1 LLDPVYSYIY
11 ISDRK
16 SKKHKMSVPFPTNPH
31 EFVTPPSS
39 PREPPVPPG
48 APPRYLKT
56 FNNENFFMKLMA
68 RFNEFLEHK
77 EKPVLETPNVL
88 RSDKQRPLSIQS
100 VDRNGVKVVHDMELL
115 AQYNEL
121 QKIDIQKLYS
131 EFIAE
136 LPENFNT
143 HLREYAER
151 EIADI
156 WANGT
161 SDTFQ
166 HDPEYFLFGIIVRG
180 FKDSIESLKKTLRNH
195 LLQEQQDEDDDDEG
209 F

>member
-1 LLDPVYSYIY
+1 
-11 ISDRK
+11 
-16 SKKHKMSVPFPTNPH
+16 MSIF
-31 EFVTPPSS
+31 ETPPSS
-39 PREPPVPPG
+39 PRGPPVPPG
-48 APPRYLKT
+48 APLRKSINEY
-56 FNNENFFMKLMA
+56 NNDNFFKKLLA
-68 RFNEFLEHK
+68 RFNEFLHFK
-77 EKPVLETPNVL
+77 GHHILEITNVYQPK
-88 RSDKQRPLSIQS
+88 KQRPFSVQS
-100 VDRNGVKVVHDMELL
+100 VDRNGVQVVHDMELI

-143 HLREYAER
+143 HLQEYAER

-161 SDTFQ
+161 SKTFQ
-166 HDPEYFLFGIIVRG
+166 NETEYFLFGIIVRG

>member
-1 LLDPVYSYIY
+1 
-11 ISDRK
+11 
-16 SKKHKMSVPFPTNPH
+16 
-31 EFVTPPSS
+31 
-39 PREPPVPPG
+39 
-48 APPRYLKT
+48 
-56 FNNENFFMKLMA
+56 MKLMA
-68 RFNEFLEHK
+68 RFNEFLELKGHYI
-77 EKPVLETPNVL
+77 LETTNVYQPE
-88 RSDKQRPLSIQS
+88 KQRPFSVQS

-180 FKDSIESLKKTLRNH
+180 FKDSIESFRQALRNH
-195 LLQEQQDEDDDDEG
+195 LRQDQRQDQDEDDDEG

>member
-1 LLDPVYSYIY
+1 
-11 ISDRK
+11 
-16 SKKHKMSVPFPTNPH
+16 
-31 EFVTPPSS
+31 
-39 PREPPVPPG
+39 VPPG
-48 APPRYLKT
+48 APLRKNIKE
-56 FNNENFFMKLMA
+56 FNNENFFMELMA
-68 RFNEFLEHK
+68 RFNEFLVHK
-77 EKPVLETPNVL
+77 GQTELETTNVKQSDQSPL
-88 RSDKQRPLSIQS
+88 RVKS
-100 VDRNGVKVVHDMELL
+100 VDRNGVEVEHDMELL

-143 HLREYAER
+143 HLQEYAER

-166 HDPEYFLFGIIVRG
+166 HVPEYFLFGIIVRG

>member
-1 LLDPVYSYIY
+1 
-11 ISDRK
+11 
-16 SKKHKMSVPFPTNPH
+16 
-31 EFVTPPSS
+31 
-39 PREPPVPPG
+39 VPPG
-48 APPRYLKT
+48 APLRKSIKE

-68 RFNEFLEHK
+68 RFNEFLVHK
-77 EKPVLETPNVL
+77 GQTELETTNVKQ
-88 RSDKQRPLSIQS
+88 SDQPPFSVQS
-100 VDRNGVKVVHDMELL
+100 VDRNGVQVVHDMELI

-121 QKIDIQKLYS
+121 QKIDIQILYS

-143 HLREYAER
+143 DLQEYAER

-161 SDTFQ
+161 SKTFQ
-166 HDPEYFLFGIIVRG
+166 SETEYFLFGIIVRG
-180 FKDSIESLKKTLRNH
+180 FKDSIASLEKALRNH